1 MAVFI
6 SFIRAEM
13 GYLLII
19 RIIVLK
25 AISNECLTPLPFTN
39 SLKIIDFNHKIL
51 QKRNILS
58 LILSFLP
65 I

>member
-25 AISNECLTPLPFTN
+25 AISNESLTPLPFNN

-51 QKRNILS
+51 QKRNI
-58 LILSFLP
+58 
-65 I
+65 